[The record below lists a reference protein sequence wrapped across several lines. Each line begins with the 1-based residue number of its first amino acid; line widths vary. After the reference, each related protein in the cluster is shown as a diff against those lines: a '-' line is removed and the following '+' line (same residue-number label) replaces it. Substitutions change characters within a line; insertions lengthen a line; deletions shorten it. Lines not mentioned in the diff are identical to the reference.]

1 MPLYKRVDKWGSSW
15 REGGVRTL
23 GVFKGWKILQH
34 VFYSCRERETDLG
47 KCVKIPDGT
56 GCMSSENFELVL
68 FLDTVLK

>member
-1 MPLYKRVDKWGSSW
+1 MPLYKRVDKWGSLG

-34 VFYSCRERETDLG
+34 VFLFMQRERDRLG
-47 KCVKIPDGT
+47 KVCKIPDGT

-68 FLDTVLK
+68 FLDTVLN